1 MRFGDLKPGDIFT
14 METKDC
20 RLLKTLSFYY
30 FNANTDSQ
38 QRMEVIN
45 AVRLDNGQLIYVT
58 RGMEVERCD

>member
-20 RLLKTLSFYY
+20 RLLKTQNLYY
-30 FNANTDSQ
+30 FNADTDSQ
-38 QRMEVIN
+38 RMEIIN
-45 AVRLDNGQLIYVT
+45 AVRLDDGDFIYVA

>member
-1 MRFGDLKPGDIFT
+1 MRFGDLKPRDIFT

-38 QRMEVIN
+38 RMEVIN
-45 AVRLDNGQLIYVT
+45 AVRLDNGQLIYVA
-58 RGMEVERCD
+58 RDKGVERCD